1 MRKFG
6 KLVAVSGLLV
16 MLLSGCGQTAVPE
29 DIQESALSVSAS
41 GQLTFSLVGEFD
53 RDYYDLAELRAMAEE
68 NVAVFGGNVEAGTDG
83 TSAGR
88 TGTDGTGTDP
98 VTVKSV
104 EAAQDGSSRV
114 VVTYSFDS
122 AESFESFLA
131 YYDLG
136 ERFFYGTV
144 AEAAARGYEAVI
156 LRSAQSGDSMMA
168 GALLQEPER
177 HLIVTDTAAYVYCP
191 DRVEYISEGAVLNQD
206 GSVDTTK
213 ASGLVY
219 ILLRK

>member
-6 KLVAVSGLLV
+6 KLAAVSGLLV
-16 MLLSGCGQTAVPE
+16 VLLSGCGQAAAPE
-29 DIQESALSVSAS
+29 DIRESTLSISAS

-68 NVAVFGGNVEAGTDG
+68 NAAVFGGSAEAGN
-83 TSAGR
+83 
-88 TGTDGTGTDP
+88 DGTGTGGSGTDH

-144 AEAAARGYEAVI
+144 AEAAARGYEAVT
-156 LRSAQSGDSMMA
+156 LQSAQSGDSMMA